1 MIHKCFKWGK
11 QLLCIVSPQRANIP
25 DYTQKH
31 FVKLF
36 HFKCVVVRFN
46 AFAQCTS
53 KIVRTA
59 AKCIISYSI
68 LRMQSNASEL
78 VIFCFEISSFLHDG
92 RWKLNY
98 QNILC
103 SFFVRVFAYTI
114 WSKVFC
120 SSQRWLSKY
129 QIGMKLNYFHIVR
142 QNVWFHVRYGLFVY
156 LGATE

>member
-1 MIHKCFKWGK
+1 MGKTTSLYRVTTTCENSRLYAKALCEIIPFQMRRCALQCF
-11 QLLCIVSPQRANIP
+11 S
-25 DYTQKH
+25 
-31 FVKLF
+31 
-36 HFKCVVVRFN
+36 
-46 AFAQCTS
+46 QCTS

-103 SFFVRVFAYTI
+103 SFFVRVFAYTN